1 MSPRMSEKE
10 LLSNIAE
17 LPREISP
24 ARDPWPGIAAAI
36 EKLPARA
43 DSAKPAANWWLRA
56 AAASVVLAFTAG
68 LVLKSP
74 FGENTP
80 SPEVL
85 VSSEPESATL
95 EAVEFVSSDVPGLL
109 STVDAEYLAAF
120 REFISAEDSH
130 NSLAP
135 QTIEKIEMGW
145 ADLRV
150 TEEALAVALEQ
161 NPGDLFL
168 NERMLELRSRQLGF
182 LKQLVSL
189 DRNNRRLTI

>member
-1 MSPRMSEKE
+1 MSPKMDEKE

-36 EKLPARA
+36 EILPARA
-43 DSAKPAANWWLRA
+43 GSVKPAANWWLRA
-56 AAASVVLAFTAG
+56 VAASLVLAFAAG

-74 FGENTP
+74 FNEDT
-80 SPEVL
+80 SSTKVL
-85 VSSEPESATL
+85 VSSEAGSAAL
-95 EAVEFVSSDVPGLL
+95 EAAAFGDSNVPGLL

-120 REFISAEDSH
+120 REFISVEDSH

-135 QTIEKIEMGW
+135 QTIEKIELGW

-150 TEEALAVALEQ
+150 TEEALAVALEK
-161 NPGDLFL
+161 NPGDRFL
-168 NERMLELRSRQLGF
+168 NERMLELRARQLGF

>member
-10 LLSNIAE
+10 LLSKIAE

-24 ARDPWPGIAAAI
+24 ARDPWSGIAAAI
-36 EKLPARA
+36 ENSPARA
-43 DSAKPAANWWLRA
+43 GSAKLATNWWLRA

-74 FGENTP
+74 FGENTL
-80 SPEVL
+80 STEVL
-85 VSSEPESATL
+85 VSSEPESTTL
-95 EAVEFVSSDVPGLL
+95 ETVEFENSNMPGLL

-120 REFISAEDSH
+120 REFISVEDSH

-135 QTIEKIEMGW
+135 QTIEKIELGW

-168 NERMLELRSRQLGF
+168 NERMLELRARQLGF